1 MTAETR
7 QRLKYLLADYIS
19 TNIALIAF
27 NIFRYYELPSAF
39 TAFYSLGNFLSS
51 PMLVTG
57 QVIFPPF
64 MMLLY
69 YMSGIYSLTSVR
81 SRVFELTTTAA
92 TTFIGT
98 IIFLFAIL
106 INDLTLDRTRDYSL
120 FIMLFA
126 MTFLIVYIPRLII
139 TWRANAR
146 MMRGETGLP
155 TLIVGYSS
163 VPQLFPRQLEN
174 ISPTVGV
181 RAVGLV
187 DYENRSR
194 FCTSGTDLPIS
205 DIDGIK
211 DTCQASN
218 IRRIIVIPH
227 PGGWDKTLDVIGR
240 LFDLDIPVFIAAES
254 LPAYMF
260 NTRMLSLTAEPFIDI
275 TGSHL
280 SPSTLCTKR
289 MFDVVI
295 SAIMLTVCAV
305 PLAIMAAA
313 VKIDSKGPA
322 FYRQERMGLR
332 KKRFQIIKLRTM
344 RLGSEADGAPTLSH
358 KNDSRVTGLGRF
370 LRKYR
375 IDELPQ
381 FFNVLRG
388 DMSIVGPR
396 PERPYFVEKIMERDP
411 SYTLL
416 HRIRPGITSLGMIRY
431 GYATTVDEMIARMR
445 YDLFYLDKISLLTDL
460 RIIVHTIYTVMSG
473 KGI

>member
-1 MTAETR
+1 MTSETR

-19 TNIALIAF
+19 TNIALVAF
-27 NIFRYYELPSAF
+27 NIFRYYEFPAAF

-51 PMLVTG
+51 PMLILG
-57 QVIFPPF
+57 QVIFPLL
-64 MMLLY
+64 MMLIY
-69 YMSGIYSLTSVR
+69 YMSGTYSLTSVR
-81 SRVFELTTTAA
+81 SRVYEFTATAA
-92 TTFIGT
+92 TAFIGT
-98 IIFLFAIL
+98 VIFLFAIL

-120 FIMLFA
+120 FIVLFA
-126 MTFLIVYIPRLII
+126 MMFLIVYIPRLII
-139 TWRANAR
+139 TWRANTQL
-146 MMRGETGLP
+146 MRGETGLP

-163 VPQLFPRQLEN
+163 VPQLFPRQIEN

-181 RAVGLV
+181 RVTGLV

-194 FCTSGTDLPIS
+194 YCTSGTDLPIS
-205 DIDGIK
+205 DIDGIR
-211 DTCQASN
+211 DTCHAMN

-240 LFDLDIPVFIAAES
+240 LFDLDIPVYIAAES

-289 MFDVVI
+289 TFDVGI
-295 SAIMLTVCAV
+295 SAVMLIICAI

-332 KKRFQIIKLRTM
+332 KKRFRIIKLRTM
-344 RLGSEADGAPTLSH
+344 RLGSEADGEPVLSH
-358 KNDSRVTGLGRF
+358 KSDSRVTALGRF

-396 PERPYFVEKIMERDP
+396 PERPYFVKKIMERDP

-416 HRIRPGITSLGMIRY
+416 HRIRPGITSLGMIKY
-431 GYATTVDEMIARMR
+431 GYATTVDEMITRMR